1 MEESEVKI
9 EFFSSKKVV
18 VFGAPGVGKTS
29 LTKRIDKGICPKDI
43 PKDNGK

>member
-9 EFFSSKKVV
+9 EFFSNKKVV